1 MQALLGGVQ
10 MESRTCVVIFHET
23 TGRCTGQILKGG
35 EVVKELSFYLG
46 KLHSTEPE
54 VVESLIQKRYEEWA
68 KVNGVP
74 QIQVQYEKE

>member
-1 MQALLGGVQ
+1 
-10 MESRTCVVIFHET
+10 MEPRTCVVIFHES
-23 TGRCTGQILKGG
+23 TGRCTGQILKGS

-54 VVESLIQKRYEEWA
+54 VVESLIKKRYEEWA

-74 QIQVQYEKE
+74 QIQVQYEKD

>member
-1 MQALLGGVQ
+1 
-10 MESRTCVVIFHET
+10 MEPRTCVVIFHEA
-23 TGRCTGQILKGG
+23 TGRCTGQILKGD

-46 KLHSTEPE
+46 NLHSTEPE

-74 QIQVQYEKE
+74 QIQVQYHKE

>member
-1 MQALLGGVQ
+1 
-10 MESRTCVVIFHET
+10 MEPRTCVVIFHES

-46 KLHSTEPE
+46 KLHSTEPD

-68 KVNGVP
+68 KVNGVSEIKVEY
-74 QIQVQYEKE
+74 QKE

>member
-1 MQALLGGVQ
+1 MSVI
-10 MESRTCVVIFHET
+10 MEPRTCVVIFHES
-23 TGRCTGQILKGG
+23 TGLCTGQILRGS

-68 KVNGVP
+68 KVNGV
-74 QIQVQYEKE
+74 QEIKVEYQKE